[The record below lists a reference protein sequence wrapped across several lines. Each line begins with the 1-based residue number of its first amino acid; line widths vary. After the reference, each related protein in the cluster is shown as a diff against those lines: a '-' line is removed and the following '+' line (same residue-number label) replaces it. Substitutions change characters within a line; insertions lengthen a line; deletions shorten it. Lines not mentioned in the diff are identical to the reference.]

1 MMQRDIKGLRK
12 KKGLTQTQ
20 VALKI
25 GVSIRTYRRIE
36 NMENRAKRDYMSA
49 LWPILNSVTLQDC
62 KLFVLVDFGY
72 RLASNQLTAQELG
85 DEPYLGLQPVLLL

>member
-49 LWPILNSVTLQDC
+49 LWPILNSVTL
-62 KLFVLVDFGY
+62 
-72 RLASNQLTAQELG
+72 
-85 DEPYLGLQPVLLL
+85 